1 MASTI
6 EDDFLF
12 ILVLSMTCLPK
23 IKGSNQVDF
32 HWAIRFFIW
41 QFNESMT
48 LWKFKWMGWSL
59 VHVGVHIAFVVA
71 RINFGTIDAVD
82 ASTQALTILRGI
94 NDEEGLKCN

>member
-1 MASTI
+1 
-6 EDDFLF
+6 
-12 ILVLSMTCLPK
+12 
-23 IKGSNQVDF
+23 
-32 HWAIRFFIW
+32 
-41 QFNESMT
+41 
-48 LWKFKWMGWSL
+48 MGWSL